1 MSGATLYE
9 VPGDHPVT
17 YEDDVRQSDGQ
28 RPRDRVAVRNDP
40 DGSERVATRQRDDAG
55 TNAEEC
61 PEQTT
66 SPSLSAETTRRQQ
79 EDPRPEIGTE
89 VSEEAGEGPLTEA
102 PDGSHDVR
110 RDAATGLPGSVPG
123 GAERKIGQPPEDADW
138 DSVPQNDD
146 IDFQQEG
153 TARLDSE
160 VLTPGLELTPPPED
174 AIIPTFAEYP
184 GSEDVAVT
192 PGMAGR
198 HRNRR
203 RFVLPLILALLLVA
217 GIIGAGVLAAA
228 LFAPSPETAT
238 AETVEPTP
246 DLDATIAA
254 ALAMAIAAQRPDQ
267 ATPINDGEESASA
280 TVQPRSGSVPQIAP
294 SPTVLSGYVNWEQPP
309 EISATGKLVFK
320 ARIDEEAHFVAAG
333 RHCGFANVSLTDNAN
348 VPYGS
353 IIPRSMSVPCGSDP
367 GDWVSTRY
375 YYADNLLTVILQLSS
390 EIAAQPGLMLCLWT
404 GGATDEEN
412 RLLDCVP
419 VRRP

>member
-89 VSEEAGEGPLTEA
+89 VSEESGEDPLTEA

-153 TARLDSE
+153 T
-160 VLTPGLELTPPPED
+160 
-174 AIIPTFAEYP
+174 

-238 AETVEPTP
+238 AETAEPTP

-267 ATPINDGEESASA
+267 ANPINDGEEAASA
-280 TVQPRSGSVPQIAP
+280 TVQPRSESVPQIAP

-320 ARIDEEAHFVAAG
+320 ARIDEQAHFVAAG

-348 VPYGS
+348 VSYGS
-353 IIPRSMSVPCGSDP
+353 VIPRSMSIPCGSDP
-367 GDWVSTRY
+367 GDWISTQY
-375 YYADNLLTVILQLSS
+375 YYADNLLTVTLQLSS
-390 EIAAQPGLMLCLWT
+390 EIAVQPSLMLCLWT

-419 VRRP
+419 VRQP